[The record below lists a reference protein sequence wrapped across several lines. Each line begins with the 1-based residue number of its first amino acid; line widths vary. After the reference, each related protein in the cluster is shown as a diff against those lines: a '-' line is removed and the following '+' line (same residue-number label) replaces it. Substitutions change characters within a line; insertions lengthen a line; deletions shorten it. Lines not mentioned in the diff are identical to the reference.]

1 MTQDVLRRH
10 TPGGPPQSPPPVNP
24 AAFGFPAVQPP
35 DPDATVVIGRHRAVP
50 AARPGFVG
58 RVAAATV
65 AAFRFTGRPAVAVV
79 GDLLGALLLTLDLVL
94 PVRLFW
100 RC

>member
-10 TPGGPPQSPPPVNP
+10 TPGGPPPLPVNP
-24 AAFGFPAVQPP
+24 AAFALPAVQPP

-50 AARPGFVG
+50 AARSGGFVG

-79 GDLLGALLLTLDLVL
+79 G
-94 PVRLFW
+94 LF
-100 RC
+100 RRAER

>member
-10 TPGGPPQSPPPVNP
+10 TPGGPPPLPVNP

-50 AARPGFVG
+50 AVRPGFVG

-65 AAFRFTGRPAVAVV
+65 AAFRFTGRPAAAAVAR
-79 GDLLGALLLTLDLVL
+79 LRRGA
-94 PVRLFW
+94 R
-100 RC
+100 